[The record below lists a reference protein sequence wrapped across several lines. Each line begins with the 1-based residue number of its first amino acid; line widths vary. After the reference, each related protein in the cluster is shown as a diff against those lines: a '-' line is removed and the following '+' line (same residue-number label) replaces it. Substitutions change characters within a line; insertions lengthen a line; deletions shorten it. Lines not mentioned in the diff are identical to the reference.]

1 MAVLGTHLAR
11 MVRAIFAQL
20 GELLFGF
27 LVQVAV
33 VDGCTSDS
41 ESYESCDG
49 SGIASLE
56 VAETGASSRSGS
68 AGSVSVSQ
76 IGGIPAN
83 LSSGP
88 LFSDALR

>member
-41 ESYESCDG
+41 ESY
-49 SGIASLE
+49 
-56 VAETGASSRSGS
+56 
-68 AGSVSVSQ
+68 
-76 IGGIPAN
+76 
-83 LSSGP
+83 
-88 LFSDALR
+88 